1 MERQSLQWGF
11 LINSKTLIN
20 YEIKTKEVRLIGA
33 DGEQLGIVPTIVA
46 IKKAEEAGFD
56 LVEVSP
62 NAKPPVCKL
71 MDYGKFQ
78 YEQSKKVHSMK
89 QHQRT
94 GQVKELKFRPHINDH
109 DLGIKIHYME
119 RFLEEG
125 NKVEVALAFRGRELI
140 RSEIGAELMQKMIAA
155 LGSKAIVESPPKFEG
170 TSMTMVL
177 VPAPPTKN
185 ASKDSKGGD
194 EDLSSHDDFKVT

>member
-1 MERQSLQWGF
+1 
-11 LINSKTLIN
+11 
-20 YEIKTKEVRLIGA
+20 
-33 DGEQLGIVPTIVA
+33 
-46 IKKAEEAGFD
+46 
-56 LVEVSP
+56 
-62 NAKPPVCKL
+62 

-109 DLGIKIHYME
+109 DLGIKIHYVE

-125 NKVEVALAFRGRELI
+125 NKAKVALVFRGREMI
-140 RSEIGAELMQKMIAA
+140 RSEIGTELMQKMITA
-155 LGSKAIVESPPKFEG
+155 LGPKAIVESPPKFEG

-177 VPAPPTKN
+177 APAAPPKS
-185 ASKDSKGGD
+185 ASKDSKGTD
-194 EDLSSHDDFKVT
+194 DDASSPKD

>member
-1 MERQSLQWGF
+1 
-11 LINSKTLIN
+11 
-20 YEIKTKEVRLIGA
+20 
-33 DGEQLGIVPTIVA
+33 VA

-109 DLGIKIHYME
+109 DLSIKIHYVE

-125 NKVEVALAFRGRELI
+125 NKAKVALVFRGREMI
-140 RSEIGAELMQKMIAA
+140 RSEIGTELMQKMISA
-155 LGSKAIVESPPKFEG
+155 LGPKAIVESPPKFEG
-170 TSMTMVL
+170 SSMTMVL
-177 VPAPPTKN
+177 APAAPSKPP
-185 ASKDSKGGD
+185 SRESKGLEGENGAPKD
-194 EDLSSHDDFKVT
+194 